1 MLKRKLTKAEH
12 AALQPLLQ
20 AEYKAEGE
28 DFVLDASGF
37 DDPGELKRALDRE
50 KQEKKDAK
58 TEADTLRTKLATIT
72 DVDARRAGDIAT
84 LEKSW
89 QGKLDAKDVEHK

>member
-1 MLKRKLTKAEH
+1 MALKRKLTKAEH

-37 DDPGELKRALDRE
+37 EDPGELKRAL
-50 KQEKKDAK
+50 
-58 TEADTLRTKLATIT
+58 
-72 DVDARRAGDIAT
+72 GP
-84 LEKSW
+84 
-89 QGKLDAKDVEHK
+89 